1 MFISACLAGRS
12 VELLVSNE
20 KTPFPGAVR
29 MQKIDL
35 EGLSNHTKGMPDSWH
50 IDAAGKSSP
59 EVFQKRF
66 GLPRSMRNDKS
77 ILSAA
82 YSRETRLTQFVGCLL
97 HYRNLSL
104 PFMLVG
110 DRHTS
115 PEAHAMAR
123 YDEGWHLRNEQDL
136 TEVVKLEDGDLQQK
150 LSALLAVRRDKRFR
164 LHQVKIQAL
173 ANRTDSP
180 VDRAFEVMCK
190 CAMETWLRARND
202 LASWDQIDDER
213 RECLAEVAF
222 AGFTFFGKPAL
233 EDIAAIEPG
242 VFEYYRTFCGLG
254 HGSNGLKSTAHTSSI
269 LIDVPTQD
277 AVPTEP
283 LGSVYSDAGDGAA
296 ALNGSQYNEQVRVP
310 TTETLNA
317 DPRKWHIH

>member
-104 PFMLVG
+104 PF
-110 DRHTS
+110 
-115 PEAHAMAR
+115 
-123 YDEGWHLRNEQDL
+123 W
-136 TEVVKLEDGDLQQK
+136 
-150 LSALLAVRRDKRFR
+150 
-164 LHQVKIQAL
+164 
-173 ANRTDSP
+173 
-180 VDRAFEVMCK
+180 
-190 CAMETWLRARND
+190 
-202 LASWDQIDDER
+202 
-213 RECLAEVAF
+213 
-222 AGFTFFGKPAL
+222 
-233 EDIAAIEPG
+233 
-242 VFEYYRTFCGLG
+242 
-254 HGSNGLKSTAHTSSI
+254 
-269 LIDVPTQD
+269 
-277 AVPTEP
+277 
-283 LGSVYSDAGDGAA
+283 
-296 ALNGSQYNEQVRVP
+296 
-310 TTETLNA
+310 
-317 DPRKWHIH
+317 